1 MLKRIRQ
8 LPTASGVAASSTATF
23 DLPLGIRYHAVYLLL
38 GNAGTP
44 VWNNGTDVTEI
55 RIKVDG
61 RVQRRMTPAELD
73 AINLINGTKYGL
85 QATDTIIPI
94 FFSEDWLRTIGGEN
108 ALAWGTGGIASL
120 QIEIDLGA
128 PATPTLSGRALVDDQ
143 TVAAEG
149 GSIVPFPLGK
159 IERWSKGN
167 FDVTQTGDVHQTN
180 LPKRGDYRGI
190 HAFSANVAAVEV
202 KVDNFTI
209 LDATKAFSDAV
220 QVSRGKTPI
229 AGRFDILF
237 DIDNQI
243 SSFLATTKNDGRRID
258 ELDVIW
264 NMSSAASFD
273 FIARNIDFAG

>member
-38 GNAGTP
+38 GNGGTP
-44 VWNNGTDVTEI
+44 DWDTDVTEI

-61 RVQRRMTPAELD
+61 RVQRRMTPSELD
-73 AINLINGTKYGL
+73 AINLINGAQYGV
-85 QATDTIIPI
+85 QASDTILPI

-120 QIEIDLGA
+120 QIEIDLGT

-149 GSIVPFPLGK
+149 GAIIPFPLGK

-167 FDVTQTGDVHQTN
+167 FDVTQTGEVHQTN
-180 LPKRGDYRGI
+180 LPKRGDYRGL
-190 HAFSANVAAVEV
+190 HAFSGVVDGV
-202 KVDNFTI
+202 RVQVDNFTI
-209 LDATKAFSDAV
+209 LDVTKAFSDAV

-258 ELDVIW
+258 ELDIVW
-264 NMSSAASFD
+264 TMNTATSFD
-273 FIARNIDFAG
+273 FIARNLDFAG